1 MLPHGSFPVTLPQ
14 YVCTRVEHE
23 RKERKLE
30 VDLFERKLG
39 ALATFPDDVSSKLCL
54 ARLRCEPSQRGMGP
68 DMTGRSGTRGFL
80 DEDPT
85 IRRKKPKIPPD
96 DWPFCAF
103 GL

>member
-23 RKERKLE
+23 RKERKLA
-30 VDLFERKLG
+30 VDRFERKLG
-39 ALATFPDDVSSKLCL
+39 VFATLLDVSSILCL
-54 ARLRCEPSQRGMGP
+54 ARLRCEPSHRGMGP

-96 DWPFCAF
+96 DCPFCPF